1 MQNRPMAAELLDAVR
16 ELLSTEVLPTIQD
29 DGLRFKVLI
38 AANVLAIV
46 GRELTIGE
54 PLRQAEFDRLA
65 KLLPE
70 ILRDGVD
77 ITTLNLQLVA
87 AIRAIPAEKAA
98 IAPGGDIWVHV
109 KQTLHDQLVI
119 ANPKFS
125 L

>member
-1 MQNRPMAAELLDAVR
+1 MQSRPTAAELLDAVR
-16 ELLSTEVLPTIQD
+16 ELLSAEILPTIQD
-29 DGLRFKVLI
+29 DGLRFRVLI

-70 ILRDGVD
+70 VLRNGVD
-77 ITTLNLQLVA
+77 ITTLNSQLVA
-87 AIRAIPAEKAA
+87 AIRSLPAEEAT
-98 IAPGGDIWVHV
+98 IAPGGDIWAHV
-109 KQTLHDQLVI
+109 KQTLIDQLIV
-119 ANPKFS
+119 ANPKFR

>member
-70 ILRDGVD
+70 VLRNGVD
-77 ITTLNLQLVA
+77 ITTLNSQLVA